1 MRATLQSDALARQAG
16 RFVWLELDF
25 DAERN
30 QDFLARHRVAWTP
43 AFFVLDPDE
52 ERVLAVHLGGMTLD
66 ELNRFLDEGEK
77 NFRKR
82 ARAAPERDVEASV
95 SALQAARRPRACAET
110 ALREAPLMPRDRPF
124 ASVVHSG
131 LGCANQGGAATWA
144 RRARKALEPLAEE
157 GLAVKSALRDDRF
170 QRYQQLMVAADL
182 RGDEAARDRWG
193 NAWLAEI
200 ESAVPTTAD
209 ERMALYVA
217 RVDAA
222 ELLGDPVRVLPALAA
237 SERAT
242 PQDYTASARVCTVAT
257 EARRYDEAIAAC
269 DRGLARAGGAIG
281 RTGLLYT
288 KALALLGKHESA
300 SAKEVL
306 RLASRSAQA
315 IGYRRSR
322 EWYRERISRL
332 LGEAGRPG
340 S

>member
-43 AFFVLDPDE
+43 AFFILDPGE

-77 NFRKR
+77 KFRKR
-82 ARAAPERDVEASV
+82 TRAASGLDVDAKV
-95 SALQAARRPRACAET
+95 SALQAAGKPRACAQT
-110 ALREAPLMPRDRPF
+110 ALREAPRMPRDRPF

-144 RRARKALEPLAEE
+144 RRARAALEPLAEE
-157 GLAVKSALRDDRF
+157 GLVVKSALRDDRF
-170 QRYQQLMVAADL
+170 QLYQQLMAAADL
-182 RGDEAARDRWG
+182 RGDKATRDRWG

-200 ESAVPTTAD
+200 ERAIPATAD
-209 ERMALYVA
+209 ERIALDVA

-222 ELLGDPVRVLPALAA
+222 ELLGDPGRVLAALAD
-237 SERAT
+237 SERAM
-242 PQDYTASARVCTVAT
+242 PQDYTASARVCTIAT
-257 EARRYDEAIAAC
+257 EARRYDEALAAC
-269 DRGLARAGGAIG
+269 DRGLSRGGGAIG

-288 KALALLGKHESA
+288 KALALIGKHESA
-300 SAKEVL
+300 AAKEVL
-306 RLASRSAQA
+306 GRALRSAEA
-315 IGYRRSR
+315 IGYRPSR
-322 EWYRERISRL
+322 ERYRERISRL
-332 LGEAGRPG
+332 LGKAGRPG